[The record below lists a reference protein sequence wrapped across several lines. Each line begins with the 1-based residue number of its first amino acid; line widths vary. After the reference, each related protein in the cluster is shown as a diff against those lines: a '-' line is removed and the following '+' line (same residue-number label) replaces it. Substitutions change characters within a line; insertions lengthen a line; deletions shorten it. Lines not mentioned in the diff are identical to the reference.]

1 MKLLDSADV
10 RGLLGLLLADGSL
23 VPYRTVGGGYIQLT
37 LTAGAAESAFLEEKV
52 AEFRHFIPT
61 NANIVHYETPK
72 RSNGRSTSALRFRV
86 STDKLRPVYNL
97 LYPHGEREITQT
109 SLDLL
114 GAKALAWCWAEG
126 SRVIED
132 GSAQLARVGA
142 TIQEA
147 RLMSSWVEVLTGAI
161 STIDEKRVKP
171 RLTFTPDQAEKVYKA
186 LVDYAPKSRIHLF
199 QEEQWDVSKI
209 RGARTELHLGKRRGR
224 SKRNKKAPL
233 AGDRQA

>member
-1 MKLLDSADV
+1 M
-10 RGLLGLLLADGSL
+10 
-23 VPYRTVGGGYIQLT
+23 T
-37 LTAGAAESAFLEEKV
+37 LTAGATESAFLEEKV
-52 AEFRHFIPT
+52 DEFRHFIPT

-86 STDKLRPVYNL
+86 STEKLRPVYNL

-126 SRVIED
+126 SRVMKD
-132 GSAQLARVGA
+132 GSAQLARVGT

-147 RLMSSWVEVLTGAI
+147 RLMSSWVEVLTGAT

-171 RLTFTPDQAEKVYKA
+171 RLTFTPDQAAKLRTA

-209 RGARTELHLGKRRGR
+209 RSARTELHLGKRRGHP
-224 SKRNKKAPL
+224 KGGKKAPL
-233 AGDRQA
+233 AGNSQA

>member
-1 MKLLDSADV
+1 MDSADV

>member
-86 STDKLRPVYNL
+86 STEKLRPVYNL

>member
-1 MKLLDSADV
+1 MDSADV

-72 RSNGRSTSALRFRV
+72 RANGRSTSALRFRV

-126 SRVIED
+126 SRVLKD
-132 GSAQLARVGA
+132 GSVQLARVGA

-171 RLTFTPDQAEKVYKA
+171 RLTFTPDQAVKVRKA
-186 LVDYAPKSRIHLF
+186 LVDYAPKSRVHLF

-224 SKRNKKAPL
+224 PKGSKKAPV
-233 AGDRQA
+233 AGDCST